1 MTSYEP
7 GSKLDHYLIEKVVA
21 KSGMATLYRAVDE
34 RDQRVVALKVPHAE
48 MQSDPILCERFERE
62 EEIGQTMD
70 HPGVV
75 KVFQNPGRS
84 GLYMVMEWAEGRLL
98 RYLMHEEKKMPP
110 ERAIAITLRIC
121 DALDYLHKHG
131 IVHRDLKPENIIIDD
146 KDNIK
151 LIDFGIAAKADTGR
165 ITFTSISEIL
175 GTPDYISP
183 EQVKGKRGD
192 PRSDIY
198 ALGVMLYE
206 MLTGEIPFHGPN
218 SLAVMN
224 DRVVNNPTPLR
235 KVAPE
240 QSPQLQEILFR
251 ALEREPRHRYGTALE
266 FSWDL
271 THPELVGAEDR
282 TEQTPGKKRKTP
294 PLKAI
299 LNYSLLGLIPLALFV
314 LMLMLAKHK

>member
-34 RDQRVVALKVPHAE
+34 RDRHVVALKVPHAE
-48 MQSDPILCERFERE
+48 MQSDPTLSERFERE

-75 KVFQNPGRS
+75 KVYRNPDRS
-84 GLYMVMEWAEGRLL
+84 SLYMVMEWAEGRLL
-98 RYLMHEEKKMPP
+98 RYLMHEENKLPA
-110 ERAIAITLRIC
+110 ERAIAITLKIC

-151 LIDFGIAAKADTGR
+151 IIDFGIAAKADTGR

-192 PRSDIY
+192 PRSDLY
-198 ALGVMLYE
+198 ALGIMLFE

-218 SLAVMN
+218 ALAVMN

-240 QSPQLQEILFR
+240 QSPQLEEILFR

-282 TEQTPGKKRKTP
+282 TEVSKGKKRKTP
-294 PLKAI
+294 PLKTI
-299 LNYSLLGLIPLALFV
+299 LNYSLLGLIPVALFV
-314 LMLMLAKHK
+314 LMLLLAKHK